1 MAPDFSAQVL
11 VDRAKKTDNAQRAD
25 ERIRRGWTG
34 VDAKNDVRCGSPG
47 GTPSSN
53 VSPACGAGSLRICS
67 RISWDDSPFP
77 TQVMA
82 RLDRLALGPER
93 PFPHHGHQLL
103 WWLQA
108 TYWAVVHGWSYCG
121 ETLLAER
128 LGRAVA
134 HGPTPTAAAG
144 DNVPRGVRT
153 IGVHV
158 RRGDACER
166 WAETTGEVQQRS
178 GAVASRGRPCYPS
191 HLYVAA
197 VETLVATYPEI
208 SSVVVASDS
217 QSAINDLVANLTRP
231 TVSRHPLRVTFIPA
245 NRIKYDAQSF
255 IERRR
260 FNASNALD
268 VTLDMA
274 ADLRLLVQECD
285 AFVGTA
291 ASWVSRVM
299 LLAIGGG
306 NAVERGRL
314 PGLPPHVF
322 LDRPFGAVTW
332 ETDRSAWHCKSPR
345 VVH

>member
-67 RISWDDSPFP
+67 RISLDDSPFP

-121 ETLLAER
+121 ETLLAAR
-128 LGRAVA
+128 LRRAVA

-245 NRIKYDAQSF
+245 NRINYDAQSF

-268 VTLDMA
+268 MTLDMA